1 MSLATLSPG
10 RTWGFYLGGNWITDR
25 DSEPVLSPF
34 DQSVIAAVPNATP
47 ADLERAITAA
57 VSAFELTRKMSSY
70 ERQQILRKISA
81 AITARR
87 EELAQTMSR
96 EAGKPIKAARVEVDR
111 AAFTFDL
118 AAEESTRLTGEWLPL
133 DQQPASRG
141 RYGIL
146 RRFAIGPIAAITP
159 FNFPLN
165 LVAHKVAPAIAC
177 GCTVVLKPAP
187 QTPFSALLLAELI
200 HRAGWPEGALS
211 ILPMSNETAAPLITD
226 DRLKLLSFTGSG
238 AVGWKLKQQA
248 GKKRVVLELGGNA
261 GVIIHSDAD
270 LAYAAARCIVG
281 GFSYQGQSCISVQRI
296 FVHRAVFQQFVEVL
310 VAGVNQLSTGDPAD
324 ERTDVGPLIRLSDA
338 ERVESWINEAV
349 ASGARVLTGGRRRG
363 SLIEPTVLVNTSRD
377 MRVSCMEVFAPLVLC
392 EPYDDFADAVRR
404 VNDSQFGLQAGVF
417 TRDAQLIDYAYQ
429 ELQVGGVIAGD
440 VPTWRL
446 DNMPYGGW
454 KDSGLGREGVRYS
467 IEEMTERKLLVMAT

>member
-96 EAGKPIKAARVEVDR
+96 EAGKPIKAARVEVD
-111 AAFTFDL
+111 L

-177 GCTVVLKPAP
+177 G
-187 QTPFSALLLAELI
+187 
-200 HRAGWPEGALS
+200 
-211 ILPMSNETAAPLITD
+211 
-226 DRLKLLSFTGSG
+226 
-238 AVGWKLKQQA
+238 
-248 GKKRVVLELGGNA
+248 
-261 GVIIHSDAD
+261 
-270 LAYAAARCIVG
+270 
-281 GFSYQGQSCISVQRI
+281 
-296 FVHRAVFQQFVEVL
+296 
-310 VAGVNQLSTGDPAD
+310 
-324 ERTDVGPLIRLSDA
+324 
-338 ERVESWINEAV
+338 
-349 ASGARVLTGGRRRG
+349 
-363 SLIEPTVLVNTSRD
+363 
-377 MRVSCMEVFAPLVLC
+377 
-392 EPYDDFADAVRR
+392 
-404 VNDSQFGLQAGVF
+404 
-417 TRDAQLIDYAYQ
+417 
-429 ELQVGGVIAGD
+429 
-440 VPTWRL
+440 
-446 DNMPYGGW
+446 
-454 KDSGLGREGVRYS
+454 
-467 IEEMTERKLLVMAT
+467 

>member
-226 DRLKLLSFTGSG
+226 DRL
-238 AVGWKLKQQA
+238 
-248 GKKRVVLELGGNA
+248 
-261 GVIIHSDAD
+261 
-270 LAYAAARCIVG
+270 
-281 GFSYQGQSCISVQRI
+281 
-296 FVHRAVFQQFVEVL
+296 
-310 VAGVNQLSTGDPAD
+310 
-324 ERTDVGPLIRLSDA
+324 
-338 ERVESWINEAV
+338 
-349 ASGARVLTGGRRRG
+349 
-363 SLIEPTVLVNTSRD
+363 
-377 MRVSCMEVFAPLVLC
+377 
-392 EPYDDFADAVRR
+392 
-404 VNDSQFGLQAGVF
+404 
-417 TRDAQLIDYAYQ
+417 
-429 ELQVGGVIAGD
+429 
-440 VPTWRL
+440 
-446 DNMPYGGW
+446 
-454 KDSGLGREGVRYS
+454 
-467 IEEMTERKLLVMAT
+467 